1 MPRSRRSTRSFL
13 LDNNV
18 FVAAIANPSRMSGT
32 LRLIL
37 HLMSG
42 EGVRLVG
49 DVYLAEEMA
58 RYSEVYPSET
68 AVWLLM
74 ALASKMEIIQVEAK
88 YLKICRGYLGT
99 DDLSDIYHAALCL
112 QTDSV
117 LVSDDRHFEGIR
129 DEGIIKV
136 WATQK
141 AIRKL
146 LGI

>member
-18 FVAAIANPSRMSGT
+18 FVAAIANPHRMSGT

-37 HLMSG
+37 YLMSG
-42 EGVRLVG
+42 GVRLVG
-49 DVYLAEEMA
+49 GVYLAEEMA

-74 ALASKMEIIQVEAK
+74 ALASKMEIIQVEEK

-117 LVSDDRHFEGIR
+117 LVSDDGHFDGIR

-136 WATQK
+136 WGTQK